1 MEKYKYFKSKYKEL
15 YTEVF
20 NYLVSKLEVDK
31 TYDMSDDDI
40 YISILGYPENAVII
54 DLKLTYKK
62 LKPVIQINTDF
73 GIIDV
78 SEDYTFLAFEDLI
91 GLTKYIEKL

>member
-1 MEKYKYFKSKYKEL
+1 MEKSKYFKSKYKEL
-15 YTEVF
+15 YNEVF

-31 TYDMSDDDI
+31 IYDMSDDDI
-40 YISILGYPENAVII
+40 YVSILGYPENAVII
-54 DLKLTYKK
+54 DLVLTYKK

-78 SEDYTFLAFEDLI
+78 SEYYTFLAFEDLI